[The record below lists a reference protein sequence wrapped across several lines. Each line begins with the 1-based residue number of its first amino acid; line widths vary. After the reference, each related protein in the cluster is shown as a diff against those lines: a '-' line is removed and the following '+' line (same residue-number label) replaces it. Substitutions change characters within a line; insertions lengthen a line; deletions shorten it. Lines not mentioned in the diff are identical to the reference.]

1 MSEQAL
7 FTADRW
13 FRILGVGTLM
23 ALASTGILLFAE
35 GNAWRVLFV
44 VSHLAALLALV
55 PLGIVLVL
63 RAYQHEGGL
72 LAMAAR
78 HPLVGALLACL
89 AVTVTLSLLNFE
101 GDREVRR
108 IANLTTVAII
118 LALVVRYLRWS
129 KEART

>member
-13 FRILGVGTLM
+13 FRILGFATLM

-35 GNAWRVLFV
+35 GNAWRVMFV
-44 VSHLAALLALV
+44 ITHLAALLALL
-55 PLGIVLVL
+55 PLGVVLVL
-63 RAYQHEGGL
+63 RAYQHDGGL
-72 LAMAAR
+72 VAMAVR
-78 HPLVGALLACL
+78 HPLIVALLACL

-108 IANLTTVAII
+108 IANLTTVAIV

-129 KEART
+129 REART

>member
-1 MSEQAL
+1 MNEQAL

-23 ALASTGILLFAE
+23 ALMSTGILLFAE
-35 GNAWRVLFV
+35 GSAWRVMFAIT
-44 VSHLAALLALV
+44 HLAALLALL
-55 PLGIVLVL
+55 PLGVVLVL
-63 RAYQHEGGL
+63 RAYHRDGGL
-72 LAMAAR
+72 LAMAVQ
-78 HPLVGALLACL
+78 HPLIGALLVCL

-108 IANLTTVAII
+108 IANLTTVTIV

-129 KEART
+129 GEART

>member
-13 FRILGVGTLM
+13 FRILGVATVM
-23 ALASTGILLFAE
+23 ALGSTGILLLAE
-35 GNAWRVLFV
+35 GNAWRVMFV
-44 VSHLAALLALV
+44 ITHLAALLALL

-63 RAYQHEGGL
+63 RAYRHEGGL

-89 AVTVTLSLLNFE
+89 AVTVTMSLLNFQ

-108 IANLTTVAII
+108 IANLTTVAIV
-118 LALVVRYLRWS
+118 LVLVVRYLRWAR
-129 KEART
+129 EART